1 MIVPFATPSHW
12 IRRAA
17 QALAF
22 TISLCAGAGAIA
34 APAYDS
40 KSARDAQPNG
50 RALGQPS
57 CGNSQALGTSRIA
70 RIGTDG
76 GLAVGL
82 KTYWRCPDRERPMWS
97 ARGTLRFAA
106 SEAQR
111 AREMGTR

>member
-82 KTYWRCPDRERPMWS
+82 KTYSRTLRLADHEVVLTFDDGPLPATTPRR
-97 ARGTLRFAA
+97 ARG
-106 SEAQR
+106 SCP
-111 AREMGTR
+111 